1 MPRTA
6 PAANAIGRDTLLDF
20 RPAPSYGSGMDSAVA
35 AIAEWMPRQRWF
47 GGKGHAPRLRL
58 IGAFE
63 LPTVEEGVRVRT
75 LLVMDDASEPPIL
88 YQVPVVERPGR
99 ARSPAASDHL
109 IGRLPDGGFL
119 YDGPHDRAFT
129 DALLALI
136 VHEARA
142 VSQGADA
149 TGHYSGHH
157 SGAEPDAR
165 PDIDGASATTTATTT
180 ATRPPA
186 SAPAA
191 VLGGEQSNTSIIYRP
206 AESAPI
212 ICKVFRQLHHGDN
225 PDVTLQTAL
234 AASGSRH
241 VPASVGDVMGEWDDV
256 GRPSGRATGHLAF
269 AQEFLPGVED
279 AWRVAL
285 LAAATDAPFTSEA
298 KALGAAVADV
308 HLALGE
314 LFARDQP
321 SPQLIDAITAAWTR
335 RLGLAV
341 AEVPELEPHRAAIE
355 AFYARA
361 RAGAWPELQRIH
373 GDLHLGQVLLVPDRG
388 WVLLDFEGEPMRPMH
403 DRRRPDLPVRDVA
416 GMLRSFD
423 YVAGST
429 ALVVPERA
437 ASAIAWAD
445 AARRAF
451 LDGYVA
457 ASGLDLTG
465 YRDLL
470 AAFELDKAV
479 YEAIYET
486 RNRPTW
492 AAIPLHAIM
501 SLLESGPLRASGA
514 ADSTDAAT
522 DAAGPAASDHAGV
535 S

>member
-1 MPRTA
+1 
-6 PAANAIGRDTLLDF
+6 
-20 RPAPSYGSGMDSAVA
+20 MDSAVA
-35 AIAEWMPRQRWF
+35 AIAEWMPLQRWF
-47 GGKGHAPRLRL
+47 GGKGHAPAVRL

-63 LPTVEEGVRVRT
+63 LPAVEEGVRVRT
-75 LLVMDDASEPPIL
+75 LLVMDDAPDPPVL
-88 YQVPVVERPGR
+88 YQVPVVERAER
-99 ARSPAASDHL
+99 SHSPAASDHL

-119 YDGPHDRAFT
+119 YDGPHDRAYT
-129 DALLALI
+129 DAMLATI
-136 VHEARA
+136 VGELAA
-142 VSQGADA
+142 PSDGADA
-149 TGHYSGHH
+149 VGHYSGA
-157 SGAEPDAR
+157 GGAR
-165 PDIDGASATTTATTT
+165 P
-180 ATRPPA
+180 PV

-206 AESAPI
+206 GESAPI

-234 AASGSRH
+234 AASGSPH
-241 VPASVGDVMGEWDDV
+241 VPASVGDVIGEWDDV
-256 GRPSGRATGHLAF
+256 GRPDGRARGHLAF

-285 LAAATDAPFTSEA
+285 TSAAAGSSFVDEA
-298 KALGAAVADV
+298 RALGVAVAEV
-308 HLALGE
+308 HLSLGV
-314 LFARDQP
+314 LFPRERP
-321 SPQLIDAITAAWTR
+321 SDDLIDANTAAWTR
-335 RLGLAV
+335 RLDIAV
-341 AEVPELEPHRAAIE
+341 AEVPELEPHREAIE

-361 RAGAWPELQRIH
+361 QAGAWPELQRIH

-429 ALVVPERA
+429 ALALPERA
-437 ASAIAWAD
+437 PTAVAWAD
-445 AARRAF
+445 AARQAF

-457 ASGLDLTG
+457 ASGLDLSA
-465 YRDLL
+465 YRGLL

-501 SLLESGPLRASGA
+501 SLLESGPLRAS
-514 ADSTDAAT
+514 TDAAT
-522 DAAGPAASDHAGV
+522 AAIRDGPGDAASEPDAPTPSLA
-535 S
+535 

>member
-1 MPRTA
+1 MLASARSGGKGVA
-6 PAANAIGRDTLLDF
+6 VLDF
-20 RPAPSYGSGMDSAVA
+20 RAAPSYGSGMDSAVA

-47 GGKGHAPRLRL
+47 GGKGHAPLLRR

-63 LPTVEEGVRVRT
+63 LPTADEGARVRT

-88 YQVPVVERPGR
+88 YQVPVVERAER
-99 ARSPAASDHL
+99 AHSPAASDHL
-109 IGRLPDGGFL
+109 IARLPDGGFL

-136 VHEARA
+136 VGEGRA

-149 TGHYSGHH
+149 SGRF
-157 SGAEPDAR
+157 SGAEAADAGT
-165 PDIDGASATTTATTT
+165 GAGTDTQAAV
-180 ATRPPA
+180 RPPA
-186 SAPAA
+186 SAPAT

-206 AESAPI
+206 SESAPI

-234 AASGSRH
+234 AASGSPH
-241 VPASVGDVMGEWDDV
+241 VPASVGDVVGEWDDV
-256 GRPSGRATGHLAF
+256 GRPDGRATGHLAF

-285 LAAATDAPFTSEA
+285 LAAASDVAFTDEA
-298 KALGAAVADV
+298 RALGAAVAEV

-314 LFARDQP
+314 LFAREQP
-321 SPQLIDAITAAWTR
+321 SPQLIAAITAAWTR
-335 RLGLAV
+335 RLGTAV

-355 AFYARA
+355 AFYTRA
-361 RAGAWPELQRIH
+361 QAGAWPPLQRIH
-373 GDLHLGQVLLVPDRG
+373 GDLHLGQVLLVPGRG
-388 WVLLDFEGEPMRPMH
+388 WVLLDFEGEPLRPMH

-429 ALVVPERA
+429 ALALPERA
-437 ASAIAWAD
+437 SAAIAWAD
-445 AARRAF
+445 AARQAF

-457 ASGLDLTG
+457 ASGLDLSA

-501 SLLESGPLRASGA
+501 SLLESGPLRAA
-514 ADSTDAAT
+514 ADAAT
-522 DAAGPAASDHAGV
+522 NAAGPAASDHAEP
-535 S
+535 SAPSMA

>member
-1 MPRTA
+1 MARIRTA
-6 PAANAIGRDTLLDF
+6 ARIRAMAGLDF
-20 RPAPSYGSGMDSAVA
+20 RATPSYGSGMDSAVA

-47 GGKGHAPRLRL
+47 GGKGHAPVLRL

-63 LPTVEEGVRVRT
+63 LPTVEEGARVRT

-88 YQVPVVERPGR
+88 YQVPVVERADR
-99 ARSPAASDHL
+99 APSPAASDHL

-129 DALLALI
+129 DALLAMI
-136 VHEARA
+136 VGEGSA
-142 VSQGADA
+142 VPEGGGCLGAVLR
-149 TGHYSGHH
+149 G
-157 SGAEPDAR
+157 GAGPA
-165 PDIDGASATTTATTT
+165 ASA
-180 ATRPPA
+180 RLPA
-186 SAPAA
+186 SAPAT

-241 VPASVGDVMGEWDDV
+241 VPASVGDVVGEWDDV

-285 LAAATDAPFTSEA
+285 LAAASDIAFTDEA
-298 KALGAAVADV
+298 GALGAAVAEV

-314 LFARDQP
+314 LFAREQP
-321 SPQLIDAITAAWTR
+321 SAELIDAITATWTR
-335 RLGLAV
+335 RLGIAV
-341 AEVPELEPHRAAIE
+341 AEVPELERHRAAIE
-355 AFYARA
+355 TFYARA
-361 RAGAWPELQRIH
+361 QAGAWPELQRIH

-388 WVLLDFEGEPMRPMH
+388 WVLLDFEGEPLRPMH

-429 ALVVPERA
+429 ALALPERA
-437 ASAIAWAD
+437 AAAIAWAD

-457 ASGLDLTG
+457 ASGLDLTA

-501 SLLESGPLRASGA
+501 SLLESGPLRASA
-514 ADSTDAAT
+514 DAAT
-522 DAAGPAASDHAGV
+522 ATGSPPDAAGAAASDRAEP
-535 S
+535 SAPSLA